1 MSTNEQAARDE
12 AEKRTRPRG
21 SRPGND
27 ASYVDGFVRG
37 ALWAESALLARLS
50 DPDDAL
56 AEAAARTFVGT
67 RLKTIDEVAL
77 DDPGVRYPDRY
88 FGNYT
93 MADQFDSPGW
103 EDGTTADRDLIV
115 AARNELV
122 PLLDRLEAAE
132 AKVARAEALAE
143 EWDEAKNLGTSQPN
157 VVARAFASSL
167 RAALA
172 GDPR

>member
-50 DPDDAL
+50 DDAL
-56 AEAAARTFVGT
+56 VEAVHVAYWEGWRSAAADKPF
-67 RLKTIDEVAL
+67 
-77 DDPGVRYPDRY
+77 PGD
-88 FGNYT
+88 
-93 MADQFDSPGW
+93 
-103 EDGTTADRDLIV
+103 V
-115 AARNELV
+115 AA
-122 PLLDRLEAAE
+122 
-132 AKVARAEALAE
+132 
-143 EWDEAKNLGTSQPN
+143 
-157 VVARAFASSL
+157 

-172 GDPR
+172 AVAAHLAGGEQ